1 MINKQQII
9 NLALIRIGDTNPI
22 NADLTNNAYIN
33 DIYNTGKQILLSK
46 HYWNFAQK
54 IIQLSLINDTTE
66 LYPYKYKYE
75 LPIDMGALV
84 CLNNK
89 GIVYSDYI
97 IIDKFIYINYNPVT
111 LRYVSILTENDI
123 YPPYFA
129 DVFSFYIAKELC
141 NVRGSSNMLNV
152 LEPLYMQSL
161 KDAISQD
168 GRDVPSPILINN
180 YYTKAR
186 FYG

>member
-89 GIVYSDYI
+89 GIVYSDYM
-97 IIDKFIYINYNPVT
+97 IIDKFIDRKSTRLN
-111 LRYVSILTENDI
+111 
-123 YPPYFA
+123 
-129 DVFSFYIAKELC
+129 
-141 NVRGSSNMLNV
+141 SSH
-152 LEPLYMQSL
+152 
-161 KDAISQD
+161 
-168 GRDVPSPILINN
+168 
-180 YYTKAR
+180 
-186 FYG
+186 